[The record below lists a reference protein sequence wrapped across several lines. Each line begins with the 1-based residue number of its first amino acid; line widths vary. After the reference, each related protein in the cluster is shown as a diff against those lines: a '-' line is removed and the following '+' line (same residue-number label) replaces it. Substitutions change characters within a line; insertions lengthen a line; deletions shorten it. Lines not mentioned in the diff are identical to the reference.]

1 SPLAPVRTRHPRL
14 SLHDALPI
22 SGFYELHVG
31 QAFCALLV
39 ILVHRRDP
47 ASPFRQAGWRP
58 AWWVTIALVAA
69 LSVSVFVLARDESKE
84 SKRMV
89 RNFYGVLRESD
100 EVAPNVV
107 LLK

>member
-1 SPLAPVRTRHPRL
+1 SDSHGGP
-14 SLHDALPI
+14 
-22 SGFYELHVG
+22 
-31 QAFCALLV
+31 AFAHFCV

-107 LLK
+107 LLKGDSQAERDDLRLRRLTKGTT